1 MDIQDKIIEKLT
13 DIDAKVDSLINR
25 QEKTDARVETLA
37 NHVEGFV
44 RLHETLD
51 CEVSALRNKVDRA
64 EGRLTTVETTLK
76 LKVV

>member
-13 DIDAKVDSLINR
+13 DIDANVKDLIAWKGTVER
-25 QEKTDARVETLA
+25 KIDVLTD
-37 NHVEGFV
+37 HVEGFV

-64 EGRLTTVETTLK
+64 EGRLTTVEASLK
-76 LKVV
+76 LKAV